1 MRINDWSSDVCSS
14 DLRAGLMPDLH
25 ALGFDIVVYGCTT
38 CIGNSGRLLPVV
50 QEAMEQ
56 NLAKPVAALS
66 GNRNFPGRVHPDLD
80 LGFLMS
86 PALVVAFALS
96 GNADVNLR
104 DQPVQSTANGDV
116 YLRDIWPSEQ
126 EIRSEEHTSELQS

>member
-1 MRINDWSSDVCSS
+1 
-14 DLRAGLMPDLH
+14 
-25 ALGFDIVVYGCTT
+25 
-38 CIGNSGRLLPVV
+38 
-50 QEAMEQ
+50 MEQ
-56 NLAKPVAALS
+56 KLSKPVAALS

-126 EIRSEEHTSELQS
+126 EISDALARSQNAADCRSAFQRASNNPLWDALEAPKIGRASCRVRVCKYV

>member
-1 MRINDWSSDVCSS
+1 MGSSC
-14 DLRAGLMPDLH
+14 
-25 ALGFDIVVYGCTT
+25 
-38 CIGNSGRLLPVV
+38 RLLPGV
-50 QEAMEQ
+50 QECMEQ
-56 NLAKPVAALS
+56 NLSTPVSAHS

-80 LGFLMS
+80 LGVLMS

-116 YLRDIWPSEQ
+116 YLCDIWPSEQ
-126 EIRSEEHTSELQS
+126 EISDALARSQNAADYRSAFQRASNNSL

>member
-1 MRINDWSSDVCSS
+1 MRISDWSSDVCSS
-14 DLRAGLMPDLH
+14 DL
-25 ALGFDIVVYGCTT
+25 
-38 CIGNSGRLLPVV
+38 LLPVV

-104 DQPVQSTANGDV
+104 DQPVQSTANGAV

-126 EIRSEEHTSELQS
+126 EISEAQARSTTHHYTRTTYHLASNNP